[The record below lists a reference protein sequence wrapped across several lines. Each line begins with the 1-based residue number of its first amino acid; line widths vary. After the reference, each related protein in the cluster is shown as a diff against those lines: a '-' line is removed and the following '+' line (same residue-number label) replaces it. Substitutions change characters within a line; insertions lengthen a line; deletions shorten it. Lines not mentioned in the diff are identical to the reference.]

1 MAIARCDRCGKIFD
15 KVRAA
20 ICPACEPMEE
30 EDYETV
36 RKALVDKPGQSAED
50 LSEETGVPLECVLRL
65 LSSGRIE
72 TTVSNVGV
80 KCGRC
85 GAPAISL
92 SKKLCEA
99 CLQKLNADLA
109 IQQSKIKLPKRKGIE
124 LGTALNVFEKDE
136 NEDGGKGGL
145 KYNR

>member
-1 MAIARCDRCGKIFD
+1 MPISKCDRCGKIFD
-15 KVRAA
+15 KVRAP
-20 ICPACEPMEE
+20 ICPACEPLEE

-36 RKALVDKPGQSAED
+36 RKALVEKPGQSAED
-50 LSEETGVPLECVLRL
+50 LAEATGVTLECVLRL

-72 TTVSNVGV
+72 TTSANLGV

-85 GAPAISL
+85 GAPAISI
-92 SKKLCEA
+92 SKKLCES

-109 IQQSKIKLPKRKGIE
+109 LQQSKIKLPKRKGIE
-124 LGTALNVFEKDE
+124 LGTALNVFNKDE
-136 NEDGGKGGL
+136 EDEAGKGGV